1 MKCISVF
8 LHIQTC
14 TTASGSVLAVFCGVS
29 PQNHDGQDSR
39 GFVVDKSST
48 TQAEML
54 NGVEILLELAK
65 GLLGCHGDVSKETAV
80 AESTRRIQWTFAIRV
95 FQHFKWVLASWG
107 FIMRILAAEGVRFQ
121 KKARRNFEASTSQI

>member
-8 LHIQTC
+8 LRIQTC
-14 TTASGSVLAVFCGVS
+14 TTASGSVLSVFCGVP

-39 GFVVDKSST
+39 RFVVDQSST

-65 GLLGCHGDVSKETAV
+65 GLLGCHVGVSNDG
-80 AESTRRIQWTFAIRV
+80 R
-95 FQHFKWVLASWG
+95 
-107 FIMRILAAEGVRFQ
+107 
-121 KKARRNFEASTSQI
+121 